1 MANETATVN
10 EDSQYQDYEPDDDSD
25 GEIYRVRLENVFE
38 GPMDLLVYLI
48 RKNEVDIWDIPI
60 ALITHQY
67 LEYIEWMKQMNIDL
81 AGEFLVMAATLAQI
95 KSKMLLP
102 IHEDVEEDA
111 EDPRL
116 EIARPLAEYLMMKQA
131 AEELA
136 TRTLLGE
143 HTFVRRT
150 DKSSFAIDPDEEV
163 VKVGLFELIDAF
175 RRILD
180 NLAPEQRVEF
190 SSDVISVKDRINE
203 LVDILEEKGSAAF
216 EELFS
221 GEMTKQG
228 IIVTFLAI
236 LEMVKLRL
244 IRVVQHVQSGVIRLF
259 YQ

>member
-1 MANETATVN
+1 MNDETTETEYDPD
-10 EDSQYQDYEPDDDSD
+10 EDGD
-25 GEIYRVRLENVFE
+25 GDEGQIYRVRLENVFE

-48 RKNEVDIWDIPI
+48 KKNEVDIWDIPI
-60 ALITHQY
+60 ALITGQY

-81 AGEFLVMAATLAQI
+81 AGEFLVMAAALAQI

-102 IHEDVEEDA
+102 VHEDVEEDT

-116 EIARPLAEYLMMKQA
+116 EIARPLAEYLRMKQA

-136 TRTLLGE
+136 ARTLLGE
-143 HTFVRRT
+143 HTFVRHT
-150 DKSSFAIDPDEEV
+150 DKSEFAIDPDEEV

-216 EELFS
+216 EELFF

-244 IRVVQHVQSGVIRLF
+244 VRVVQHVQSGVIRLF
-259 YQ
+259 YL